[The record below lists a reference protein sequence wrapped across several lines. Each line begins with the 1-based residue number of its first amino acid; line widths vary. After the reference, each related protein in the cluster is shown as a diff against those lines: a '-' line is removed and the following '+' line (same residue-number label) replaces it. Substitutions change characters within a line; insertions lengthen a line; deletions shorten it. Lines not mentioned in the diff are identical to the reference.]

1 MAVVKRKW
9 ISIMI
14 VPEDGAGVRNWRIST
29 RRYSMLKAGLWL
41 VVFFLFAGFASSL
54 ALVYMYFQLR
64 QTKLANREL
73 IDATSKIEIIAGRLA
88 DYEKKEHKLRNILGG
103 DLDIPAQ
110 ISVEQVT
117 RKSQVSY
124 GSSGVGFSELENA
137 IIREKSRLRRI
148 PNIWPV
154 DAWQITKEFINT
166 DNPRVDH
173 LGIDIL
179 SWEKSPVAA
188 SADGKVVFADM
199 SQKLGQLI
207 RIDHGNRW
215 ITEYGHNSILLVKYG
230 YEVKKGQTIAVFGG
244 ADNTGSGP
252 HLHFAMYYNNKP
264 VNPMDYLESKLKL
277 KLAKKE

>member
-1 MAVVKRKW
+1 MAADKKKW

-29 RRYSMLKAGLWL
+29 RRYSTLKAGLWL

-88 DYEKKEHKLRNILGG
+88 DYEKKEHKLRNILGE
-103 DLDIPAQ
+103 DLDIPAP
-110 ISVEQVT
+110 ISVEQVA
-117 RKSQVSY
+117 RKYQVSY

-215 ITEYGHNSILLVKYG
+215 VTEYGHNSILLVKYG

>member
-1 MAVVKRKW
+1 MAADKRKW
-9 ISIMI
+9 HSIMI
-14 VPEDGAGVRNWRIST
+14 VPEDGTGVRNWRIST
-29 RRYSMLKAGLWL
+29 RRYSTLKAGLWL

-88 DYEKKEHKLRNILGG
+88 NYEKKEHKLRNILGE
-103 DLDIPAQ
+103 DLDIPSP
-110 ISVEQVT
+110 ISVEQVA
-117 RKSQVSY
+117 RKTQVSY
-124 GSSGVGFSELENA
+124 GSSGVEFSELENA

-166 DNPRVDH
+166 DNPRADH
-173 LGIDIL
+173 FGIDIL

-199 SQKLGQLI
+199 SQKLGKLI

-215 ITEYGHNSILLVKYG
+215 VTEYGHNSILLVKYG